1 MSSLRPPAF
10 LDLNN
15 WEWRITARWQVW
27 ALVVVALASAGGL
40 AWVAAYIHPLAAVAL
55 ASAPLLLV
63 AAGFAMPQ
71 RVLYP
76 YIILGLALFVPLSL
90 PTGRDSRLVMS
101 LVFTIAA
108 FAFVVLYVVAFR
120 KPWPF
125 LPSAINRPFIAW
137 SGAVL
142 ISWFWGVA
150 FRDVGLW
157 IWPSFPF
164 VQAASAVVM
173 IMLPFALMLT
183 AHFLTTERH
192 LKLLVGL
199 FLIGGVLGL
208 IPRFNLASLPVN
220 IGGMFNM
227 WVIALA
233 GSLALFGTRFAP
245 WQRLLFGLLAG
256 LYLVWGTVLH
266 VTWLAG
272 WLPGVVALAVM
283 IVNRSKFAAVFTG
296 LLVVGVLLASLAS
309 VDQIIANESAESGS
323 TRLAA
328 WAINWS
334 ITKDHLLFG
343 TGPAGYAAYYM
354 TYLPSSA
361 MATHSNYIDILSET
375 GLVGTIA
382 YVWLWATV
390 LWVGFRVVHRL
401 RGRGDFLQALAN
413 AAFAGA
419 VACIVIMGFGDWLI
433 PFAYT
438 QTIMGFDYAV
448 YNWIFVGTLM
458 VVDRLTVPATGAISE
473 PAAT

>member
-1 MSSLRPPAF
+1 M
-10 LDLNN
+10 
-15 WEWRITARWQVW
+15 EWRITARWQVW

-137 SGAVL
+137 AIAVL

-192 LKLLVGL
+192 LKILVGL

-283 IVNRSKFAAVFTG
+283 IVNRSKFAAIFTG

-309 VDQIIANESAESGS
+309 VDQIIANENAESGS

-375 GLVGTIA
+375 GLVGTAA
-382 YVWLWATV
+382 YMWLWATV

-448 YNWIFVGTLM
+448 YNWIFVGTLL
-458 VVDRLTVPATGAISE
+458 VVDRLTAPTARPASE

>member
-15 WEWRITARWQVW
+15 LEWRITARWQVW

-137 SGAVL
+137 AIAVL

-192 LKLLVGL
+192 LKILVGL

-283 IVNRSKFAAVFTG
+283 IVNRSKFAAIFTG

-309 VDQIIANESAESGS
+309 VDQIIANENAESGS

-375 GLVGTIA
+375 GLVGTAA
-382 YVWLWATV
+382 YMWLWATV

-448 YNWIFVGTLM
+448 YNWIFVGTLL
-458 VVDRLTVPATGAISE
+458 VVDRFTAPTARPASE

>member
-15 WEWRITARWQVW
+15 LEWRITARWQVW

-137 SGAVL
+137 AIAVL

-192 LKLLVGL
+192 LKILVGL

-283 IVNRSKFAAVFTG
+283 IVNRSKFAAIFTG

-309 VDQIIANESAESGS
+309 VDQIIANENAESGS

-375 GLVGTIA
+375 GLVGTAA
-382 YVWLWATV
+382 YMWLWATV

-448 YNWIFVGTLM
+448 YNWIFVGTLL
-458 VVDRLTVPATGAISE
+458 VVDRLTAPTARPASE